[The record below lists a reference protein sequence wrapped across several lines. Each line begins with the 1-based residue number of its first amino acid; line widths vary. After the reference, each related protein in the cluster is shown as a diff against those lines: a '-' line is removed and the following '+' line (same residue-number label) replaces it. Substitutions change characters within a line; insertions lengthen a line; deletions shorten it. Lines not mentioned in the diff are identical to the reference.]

1 MRLVDWIPTGLA
13 TTSQLLPFLAVV
25 PAWRRA
31 TEPRRWIAI
40 WCLFFF
46 VSDLLQLAIS
56 RLSGNNLW
64 YFTYAEPVEDVLLLW
79 ALSHWQVKQLARI
92 AIRVSI
98 PLVVVAYVLLIFATG
113 EQSTY
118 KTISHPFRALV
129 FLLWTAYTLLSNLE
143 HRPEG
148 VWGRDWL
155 WTSLGVMLYFGLFAA
170 IDPIVAAMDPADVGA
185 MLFVY
190 NARAIGDVIAFVLI
204 WRGMR
209 CPLPIS
215 SSGST

>member
-1 MRLVDWIPTGLA
+1 MTFVDWIPSTLA
-13 TTSQLLPFLAVV
+13 VWAQLLPTVV
-25 PAWRRA
+25 VARSWSRA
-31 TEPRRWIAI
+31 PEARRWIAY

-56 RLSGNNLW
+56 RSSGNNLW
-64 YFTYAEPVEDVLLLW
+64 YFTFAEPVEDVLLLW
-79 ALSHWQVKQLARI
+79 AFSHWQVKPLARI
-92 AIRVSI
+92 AVRASI
-98 PLVVVAYVLLIFATG
+98 PLVVVAYMLLIFATG

-129 FLLWTAYTLLSNLE
+129 FLLWTAYTLLSNLA

-155 WTSLGVMLYFGLFAA
+155 WTSLGILLYFGLFAA
-170 IDPIVAAMDPADVGA
+170 IDPIVAAIDPADVRA
-185 MLFVY
+185 MLLVY

>member
-13 TTSQLLPFLAVV
+13 TSSQLLPLLAV
-25 PAWRRA
+25 AATWRRA

-46 VSDLLQLAIS
+46 LSDIAQLAIS
-56 RLSGNNLW
+56 TVSGNNLW
-64 YFTYAEPVEDVLLLW
+64 YFTYAEPAEDAMLLW
-79 ALSHWQVKQLARI
+79 AFSSWQVKPLARI
-92 AIRVSI
+92 AVRVSI
-98 PLVVVAYVLLIFATG
+98 PLVVVAYLVLIFATG
-113 EQSTY
+113 EQDTF

-129 FLLWTAYTLLSNLE
+129 LLLWTAYTLLSNLA

-155 WTSLGVMLYFGLFAA
+155 WTTLGVMLYFGLFAA
-170 IDPIVAAMDPADVGA
+170 IDPIVAAMDPTDRRA
-185 MLFVY
+185 MLLVY
-190 NARAIGDVIAFVLI
+190 NARAFGDVVAFVLI